1 MKIWGFLINV
11 LVEIVLMGWHAR
23 RFVLD
28 FSFLNLF
35 LAKWSTI
42 CTANCYLRSLGTVVF
57 SHVLRNSSNC
67 VRCLVRSIRWICIWC
82 MDFRWRSLSWNIW
95 IVGSWFDNIRRWI
108 RIYSINCSASWRCS
122 FVLIFWLLIFVKGLT
137 SGMAWLN

>member
-1 MKIWGFLINV
+1 MSLLINL
-11 LVEIVLMGWHAR
+11 LVKIILMGWHAR
-23 RFVLD
+23 RFVLY

-35 LAKWSTI
+35 LASWSTI
-42 CTANCYLRSLGTVVF
+42 CTANCNLRSLGTVVF
-57 SHVLRNSSNC
+57 SHVLRNSSNG

-82 MDFRWRSLSWNIW
+82 RNFRWRSLSWNIW
-95 IVGSWFDNIRRWI
+95 IVCSWFDNIRRWI

>member
-1 MKIWGFLINV
+1 MKIWIFLINV

-28 FSFLNLF
+28 FTFHNLF
-35 LAKWSTI
+35 LAGWSIT
-42 CTANCYLRSLGTVVF
+42 CTANSYLRCLGIVVF
-57 SHVLRNSSNC
+57 SQVLRNSSNC

-108 RIYSINCSASWRCS
+108 RIYSINCSATWRCS
-122 FVLIFWLLIFVKGLT
+122 FVLIFWLLIFVQGLT
-137 SGMAWLN
+137 SGITWLN